1 MRSGKSRRTHR
12 SAQRPR
18 PAQVVASSPASIG
31 CSEFQALKFMRAR
44 VGPANSGETGMRE
57 SGNWARCVVR
67 VFVAVTVVASA
78 PAWADYRIAPV
89 GGDITGRQLSAQLAA
104 GDVSLVATSGDLV
117 VDDVVEWGAHTLTLS
132 APAGAIDVNAVM
144 TASGSANLVLE
155 SSATGGVNMALGGNA
170 TTGNAFIGRIDFTGS
185 GQTLE
190 IDGTS
195 CVLIRDAAGMQAAA
209 GTVLTGCLGL
219 AADVDLAGLAGFV
232 RLANNLQ
239 GVFDGLGHGVKL
251 ATTGEPFQ
259 LFAVTAE
266 AAVVRNVGFPRGS
279 VTSTAL
285 LVGTNSGSVS
295 HVYSAVDLSADSNT
309 TIGGLIGANLGSV
322 RHAWVSGDVTGL
334 LPLGSVGGL
343 VGLNSGVIR
352 HAWASGTVSGTYAG
366 GLVGTQAGSIRTA
379 YATGNV
385 TGDHAGGLV
394 GYQFAGDVD
403 AVFASGGV
411 SGGVNAGGVVG
422 WHAGGT
428 VANAWFTA
436 DTAGAHP
443 DNGVGSPVTLANL
456 VAALPPGFDSAAW
469 ANQNGR
475 TTPYLKSVPGAV
487 YVKAESAGAASAR
500 VYTPVST
507 LEQLQAIEHDVAGA
521 YALFEDIDATPTR
534 SWNSGQGFAP
544 IGPAYFTGRFDG
556 LGHVV
561 AHLYVDRFNTSY
573 LGLFA
578 MIGSGG
584 VVRGVGV
591 EDAYVKGNQYIG
603 ALAGENDGSIVD
615 AWASGS
621 VSAAF
626 DVGGL
631 VGANV
636 GSIDRAYS
644 TVAAAAQAHSTG
656 GLVGY
661 HVIGTIS
668 RSYASGPV
676 TGTNNV
682 GGLAGLTTPSSS
694 ISNSYWDSYSTG
706 RAAAVGS
713 GGASATNVGAVTS
726 DPAQA
731 GAANYAFRQ
740 NAYANFNFAGD
751 WVAFEGTR
759 PFLRSEWQTTL
770 TNAHQLQLM
779 NLEKGARYTLGG
791 RYTWFGHVD
800 AGETGRNDGTAARS
814 AGMWAQTGFAPVG
827 SAVDPFTGELDGQ
840 HHVIRGLAVRNPAA
854 PAGLFAW
861 VTGGS
866 LRNIGLRDV
875 DITGAGY
882 VAGLAVRMDELSEAR
897 NVYVTGEIKAIAAPA
912 SGEIEQAVA
921 AGLVAVLDG
930 SSIDASYGRARV
942 EAVAGS
948 SGRYDL
954 GIVGG
959 LVGASVDGS
968 LRHSYASS
976 ELGVATDPATMNYA
990 GQLVGVDNGGAY
1002 QEDFWDGDAGTTGVG
1017 SGDVAGATGLMRTQ
1031 WLSQGPV
1038 ASGSWDTTATWV
1050 AGYPF
1055 PLLRG
1060 FPHVRVIAQGAHVTQ
1075 GVPAVT
1081 VDSYSVVDQDGFDAG
1096 AWVEGT
1102 PSWFADPDLPA
1113 GAVANIGGTG
1123 VALAATHPLHEVTY
1137 IGAGVV
1143 QPPAMPHLD
1152 LTLAQAAPHYVSYG
1166 QILDYVVTLTNSGT
1180 APALTQVQG
1189 SFAGGADV
1197 ASTTWQCIAGSV
1209 EASCLATGAGPIND
1223 SVTVPPGVSMTWLIH
1238 VPVSTSTLAGTLDF
1252 TFTAAG
1258 IDALHDS
1265 ATIVIFRDG
1274 LDGDIASTEEAH

>member
-1 MRSGKSRRTHR
+1 M
-12 SAQRPR
+12 A
-18 PAQVVASSPASIG
+18 VA
-31 CSEFQALKFMRAR
+31 
-44 VGPANSGETGMRE
+44 
-57 SGNWARCVVR
+57 
-67 VFVAVTVVASA
+67 ASA
-78 PAWADYRIAPV
+78 PARADYRIAPV

-104 GDVSLVATSGDLV
+104 GDVSLVAASGDLV
-117 VDDVVEWGAHTLTLS
+117 VDDTVSWGAHTLTLS

-144 TASGSANLVLE
+144 TASGSANLALE
-155 SSATGGVNMALGGNA
+155 ASAAGGVNMALGGNA
-170 TTGNAFIGRIDFTGS
+170 STGNAFIGRVDFTGS
-185 GQTLE
+185 AQALRL
-190 IDGTS
+190 DGADCT
-195 CVLIRDAAGMQAAA
+195 LIRDAAGLQAIA
-209 GTVLTGCLGL
+209 GSSLEGCVAL
-219 AADVDLAGLAGFV
+219 AADIDIGVLAGFQQ
-232 RLANNLQ
+232 LAIQ
-239 GVFDGLGHGVKL
+239 HHGVLDGLGHALSL
-251 ATTGEPFQ
+251 ATDGS
-259 LFAVTAE
+259 LFVMFTTVASDAVIRNIGLQRGNVSGIGPLAYTNNG
-266 AAVVRNVGFPRGS
+266 VVSN
-279 VTSTAL
+279 
-285 LVGTNSGSVS
+285 
-295 HVYSAVDLSADSNT
+295 VYSAVDVT
-309 TIGGLIGANLGSV
+309 YTGLINGAGSLLGEN
-322 RHAWVSGDVTGL
+322 AGYI
-334 LPLGSVGGL
+334 
-343 VGLNSGVIR
+343 NN
-352 HAWASGTVSGTYAG
+352 AWASGNVTAQYAG
-366 GLVGTQAGSIRTA
+366 
-379 YATGNV
+379 
-385 TGDHAGGLV
+385 AGGLV
-394 GYQFAGDVD
+394 GYNHVGSNGEGGSIRHAWARGNVSGAAAGGLVGIAQSGTIRD
-403 AVFASGGV
+403 AYATGNATGATGAGGLLGTSFGGSGSALENVFATGGV
-411 SGGVNAGGVVG
+411 SGGGASALVG
-422 WHAGGT
+422 SATPSAISH
-428 VANAWFTA
+428 AWFVT
-436 DTAGAHP
+436 DTPGLHP
-443 DNGVGSPVTLANL
+443 DNGVGSATTLASL
-456 VAALPPGFDSAAW
+456 VAALPAGFDGAVW
-469 ANQNGR
+469 ENQNDR

-487 YVKAESAGAASAR
+487 YVKAESASGASAR

-507 LEQLQAIEHDVAGA
+507 LDQLQAIEHDVAGA

-534 SWNSGQGFAP
+534 TWNSGQGFAP

-561 AHLYVDRFNTSY
+561 AHLHVDRFNTSY

-578 MIGSGG
+578 MIGSGS

-591 EDAYVKGNQYIG
+591 EDAHVNGNQYIG

-668 RSYASGPV
+668 RSYASGQV

-682 GGLAGLTTPSSS
+682 GGLAGLTTTSSS

-713 GGASATNVGAVTS
+713 GGAAVTNVGAVTS

-731 GAANYAFRQ
+731 GAANYAFGQ

-779 NLEKGARYTLGG
+779 NLAKGARYTLGG
-791 RYTWFGHVD
+791 PYTSFGHVD

-814 AGMWAQTGFAPVG
+814 AGMWARTGFAPVG
-827 SAVDPFTGELDGQ
+827 ASAADPFTGELDGQ
-840 HHVIRGLAVRNPAA
+840 HHVIRGLAVRNPGAV
-854 PAGLFAW
+854 AGLFAW

-866 LRNIGLRDV
+866 LRNLGLRDV
-875 DITGAGY
+875 DIIGAGY

-897 NVYVTGEIKAIAAPA
+897 NVYVTGQVKAIAAPA

-948 SGRYDL
+948 SGSYDL

-959 LVGASVDGS
+959 LVGANVDGS
-968 LRHSYASS
+968 LGHSYASS
-976 ELGVATDPATMNYA
+976 ELGVATDPASLNYA
-990 GQLVGVDNGGAY
+990 GQLVGADNGGVY
-1002 QEDFWDGDAGTTGVG
+1002 LEDFWDGDAGPTGVG
-1017 SGDVAGATGLMRTQ
+1017 SGDVAGATGLTRTQ
-1031 WLSQGPV
+1031 WLSQGPI

-1081 VDSYSVVDQDGFDAG
+1081 ADSYSVIDQDGFDAS
-1096 AWVEGT
+1096 AWVVGT
-1102 PSWFADPDLPA
+1102 PSWFADPGLPA

-1123 VALAATHPLHEVTY
+1123 VTMAAAYPLHEVTY
-1137 IGAGVV
+1137 VGSDIV
-1143 QPPAMPHLD
+1143 QPPAMPHLALS
-1152 LTLAQAAPHYVSYG
+1152 LTQGAPAYVTYG
-1166 QILDYVVTLTNSGT
+1166 EIVDYVVTLANSGN
-1180 APALTQVQG
+1180 APALAQVQA

-1197 ASTTWQCIAGSV
+1197 ASANWQCIAGSV
-1209 EASCLATGAGPIND
+1209 DASCLAAGAGPIND
-1223 SVTVPPGVSMTWLIH
+1223 SVTIPPGVSMTWLIH
-1238 VPVSTSTLAGTLDF
+1238 VPVSTSTTAGTLDF

-1274 LDGDIASTEEAH
+1274 FDGDIASTEEAP